1 MVKEICIKPLRNCCG
16 GSSKVP
22 FIISKVFPSI
32 SAMQADTSVNNGEFV
47 IIQSNPEEE
56 DNAKLFVKTEEGF
69 NFVVDLSG
77 FRGPQGADGKDGRYG
92 EQGQSGQD
100 GKSAYQIAIDNGFVG
115 SEQEWLESLKVPTQQ
130 EPQRKEYQCAYIS
143 LAELEAQG
151 WSALNNTLQT
161 VSFKTSFSKRPFLN
175 VLLDIQ
181 DASARVQ
188 YVNNVTKQGF
198 QCATNYGSSLK
209 GVWYEGWVL

>member
-1 MVKEICIKPLRNCCG
+1 MVKEICIKPWRNCCG
-16 GSSKVP
+16 GSNKSP

-56 DNAKLFVKTEEGF
+56 DNAKLFVKTKEGF

-77 FRGPQGADGKDGRYG
+77 LRGPEGPEG
-92 EQGQSGQD
+92 
-100 GKSAYQIAIDNGFVG
+100 
-115 SEQEWLESLKVPTQQ
+115 
-130 EPQRKEYQCAYIS
+130 PQRKEYQCAYIS

-161 VSFKTSFSKRPFLN
+161 VRFKAPFSKRPFLN

-181 DASARVQ
+181 DTSVRVQ
-188 YVNNVTKQGF
+188 YVNNVTEQGF
-198 QCATNYGSSLK
+198 QCDTNNGSLLK

>member
-22 FIISKVFPSI
+22 FSISKVFPSI

-77 FRGPQGADGKDGRYG
+77 LRGPEGPEGPKGDLTEIGTASVELFVASITRRDVPTTSFDDHYKTLTYNRVTQWGTMHLDITPIYTIGKTVTIGSLPANAPKPSTLIEVNAIGSGGSVGQVYITTYG
-92 EQGQSGQD
+92 EIMANDLVQGQRYVVDLTG
-100 GKSAYQIAIDNGFVG
+100 Y
-115 SEQEWLESLKVPTQQ
+115 
-130 EPQRKEYQCAYIS
+130 YI
-143 LAELEAQG
+143 
-151 WSALNNTLQT
+151 
-161 VSFKTSFSKRPFLN
+161 
-175 VLLDIQ
+175 
-181 DASARVQ
+181 
-188 YVNNVTKQGF
+188 
-198 QCATNYGSSLK
+198 
-209 GVWYEGWVL
+209 YE

>member
-1 MVKEICIKPLRNCCG
+1 MVKEICIKPWRKCCG
-16 GSSKVP
+16 GSNKSP

-56 DNAKLFVKTEEGF
+56 DNAKLFVKTKEGF

-77 FRGPQGADGKDGRYG
+77 FRGPQGADGKDGHG
-92 EQGQSGQD
+92 TG
-100 GKSAYQIAIDNGFVG
+100 
-115 SEQEWLESLKVPTQQ
+115 TQAK
-130 EPQRKEYQCAYIS
+130 KEYQCAYIS

-161 VSFKTSFSKRPFLN
+161 VRFKTPFSKRPFLN

-181 DASARVQ
+181 DASVRVQ
-188 YVNNVTKQGF
+188 YVNNVTEQGF